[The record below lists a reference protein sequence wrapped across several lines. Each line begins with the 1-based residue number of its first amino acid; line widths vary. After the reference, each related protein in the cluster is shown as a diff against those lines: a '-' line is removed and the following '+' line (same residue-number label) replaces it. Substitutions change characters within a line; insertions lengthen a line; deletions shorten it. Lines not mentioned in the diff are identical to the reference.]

1 MKALSAFKQ
10 YLALS
15 SKLYVK
21 DFKTMQIAILGA
33 SSQIAKG
40 LIKVFVKQGNHHLQ
54 LFVRDKLVLKKWIED
69 QGIEKNCSI
78 YHFDEFTT
86 NLKIDL
92 IINCVGVGDPGKL
105 VRLGAAVLEITKI
118 FDDLAL
124 DYLFNN
130 PDTKYIFFSSGAV
143 YGNIFS
149 KPADANSQAL
159 VNLNFRSPADFYTLS
174 KLYSEGKHRALSDF
188 NIVDLRV
195 FSFIS
200 DDFDIN
206 GDFLISQAVK
216 AAINQISFTT
226 NSSNIIR
233 DFIGPEDLAS
243 LIEAIMQF
251 PQINGSF
258 DCYSKKPI
266 DKFSI
271 LDFLRSELNLR
282 FVVDQTLDS
291 GLNQNSKESYYSL
304 NYQAKNL
311 GFKPIYNSLENIQ
324 KSIIQISN
332 LNK

>member
-1 MKALSAFKQ
+1 
-10 YLALS
+10 
-15 SKLYVK
+15 
-21 DFKTMQIAILGA
+21 MQIAILGA

-40 LIKVFVKQGNHHLQ
+40 LIKVFAKQGNHHLQ

-159 VNLNFRSPADFYTLS
+159 VNLNFRSLS
-174 KLYSEGKHRALSDF
+174 CSSYLPTFKL
-188 NIVDLRV
+188 
-195 FSFIS
+195 
-200 DDFDIN
+200 
-206 GDFLISQAVK
+206 
-216 AAINQISFTT
+216 
-226 NSSNIIR
+226 
-233 DFIGPEDLAS
+233 
-243 LIEAIMQF
+243 
-251 PQINGSF
+251 
-258 DCYSKKPI
+258 
-266 DKFSI
+266 
-271 LDFLRSELNLR
+271 
-282 FVVDQTLDS
+282 
-291 GLNQNSKESYYSL
+291 
-304 NYQAKNL
+304 
-311 GFKPIYNSLENIQ
+311 
-324 KSIIQISN
+324 
-332 LNK
+332 